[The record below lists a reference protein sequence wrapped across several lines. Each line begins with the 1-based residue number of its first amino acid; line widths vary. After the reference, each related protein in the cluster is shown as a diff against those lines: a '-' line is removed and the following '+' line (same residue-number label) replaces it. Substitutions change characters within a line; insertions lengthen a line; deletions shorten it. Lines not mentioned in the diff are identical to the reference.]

1 MNKNYKI
8 LLSFFRKPIV
18 FTADFY
24 YDEYD
29 DRDIWTSI
37 NVPDNIMD
45 VVKNI
50 MNSKFRTVW
59 GEAYTETD
67 YFQYN
72 FSIYP
77 KEKKLLLWMDGE
89 FYKSS
94 EDSSRGEITNQNFK
108 DKCDELGI
116 EKITANYNGSG
127 DSGYIEEIFF
137 NDEESNQVNHVPN
150 IIEDEL
156 YEILESDFS
165 GWEIDEG
172 SKGDLNINNNFDYV
186 INHEWWTRE
195 FQRSTQYY
203 NLLEEKF
210 EQ

>member
-18 FTADFY
+18 FTAEFN